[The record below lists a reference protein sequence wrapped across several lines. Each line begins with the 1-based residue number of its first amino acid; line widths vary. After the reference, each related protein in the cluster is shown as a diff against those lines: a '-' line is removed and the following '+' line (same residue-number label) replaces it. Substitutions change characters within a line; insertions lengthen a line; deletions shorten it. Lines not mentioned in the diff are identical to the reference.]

1 MKRKQIV
8 LAALVALG
16 ASAAAAEGEQSLPEM
31 TVSGA
36 RPAFA
41 PSLPAVA
48 EGVTAER
55 LAEQNVINVEDGL
68 RYLPSLLVRK
78 RFIGDRNGT
87 IASRSSGSQQG
98 ARSLVYVDGM
108 LISNLLGNSFG
119 NTPRWGM
126 VAPEEIERMD
136 VSYGP
141 YSAL

>member
-16 ASAAAAEGEQSLPEM
+16 APAAGAAEGEQSLPEM

-87 IASRSSGSQQG
+87 LASRSSGSQQG
-98 ARSLVYVDGM
+98 ARSLAYVDGM

-141 YSAL
+141 

>member
-1 MKRKQIV
+1 MKRHSILPAILAV
-8 LAALVALG
+8 LGSPLAG
-16 ASAAAAEGEQSLPEM
+16 AAEGEQSLPEM

-78 RFIGDRNGT
+78 RFIGDRNLAIEKAFGGKSGR
-87 IASRSSGSQQG
+87 IA
-98 ARSLVYVDGM
+98 LY
-108 LISNLLGNSFG
+108 
-119 NTPRWGM
+119 W
-126 VAPEEIERMD
+126 
-136 VSYGP
+136 
-141 YSAL
+141 